1 MRSVAVRQA
10 RPGEVRRVTAPK
22 SVIVTP
28 EFPSLR
34 VQLRFSLPAE
44 EAGRYPS
51 PTRAP
56 PRGPRRSFTA
66 RFAPSLPRHVT
77 SSALTS
83 HSSPVP
89 QTAAPLVSRWR
100 VLVTPPADGAWNM
113 ALDEALLARAR
124 ETGEGVVRVY
134 GWSAPTLSLGRH
146 QTARGRYDLERAS
159 ALGVRFVRRP
169 TGGRAVLHHRE
180 VTYSVTAPVG
190 PMGSLRESYGWINRL
205 LVEGLHRL
213 GVDAQVAASV
223 GHAPPPGTAPCFEE
237 PVDGEIVA
245 RGRKLVGSAQVR
257 EDGALL
263 QHGSILLEDDQEL
276 ASALL
281 VRPVPAPPAP
291 ATLCDLLG
299 RAPSLDEVAGALA
312 TGLTGAVPFEGD
324 GALLAATHTLRER
337 YEDPGWT
344 WRR

>member
-1 MRSVAVRQA
+1 M
-10 RPGEVRRVTAPK
+10 
-22 SVIVTP
+22 
-28 EFPSLR
+28 
-34 VQLRFSLPAE
+34 
-44 EAGRYPS
+44 
-51 PTRAP
+51 
-56 PRGPRRSFTA
+56 
-66 RFAPSLPRHVT
+66 
-77 SSALTS
+77 
-83 HSSPVP
+83 
-89 QTAAPLVSRWR
+89 
-100 VLVTPPADGAWNM
+100 DGAWNM

-124 ETGEGVVRVY
+124 ETGEGALRVY
-134 GWSAPTLSLGRH
+134 GWAAPTLSLGRH

-159 ALGVRFVRRP
+159 TLGVCFVRRP

-213 GVDAQVAASV
+213 GVDAQVAESV
-223 GHAPPPGTAPCFEE
+223 GHAPPPGTAPCFEV

-276 ASALL
+276 ASMLL
-281 VRPVPAPPAP
+281 VHPTPAPPPP
-291 ATLCDLLG
+291 ATLHALMG
-299 RAPSLDEVAGALA
+299 RVPSLAEVAQALTAALPGAEPLDNDA
-312 TGLTGAVPFEGD
+312 
-324 GALLAATHTLRER
+324 ALLCAARELRAR
-337 YEDPGWT
+337 YQDPGWT